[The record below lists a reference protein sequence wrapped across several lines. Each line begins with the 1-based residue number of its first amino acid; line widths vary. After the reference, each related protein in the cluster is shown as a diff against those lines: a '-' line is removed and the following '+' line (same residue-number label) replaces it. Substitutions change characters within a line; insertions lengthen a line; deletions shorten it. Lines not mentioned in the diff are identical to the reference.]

1 MPDDYFLCMYMYK
14 ATAANV
20 TLPLLLKIC
29 NDRDNP
35 SHTYYTHEDLT
46 ANLPCIV
53 DYLDL
58 CTL

>member
-1 MPDDYFLCMYMYK
+1 MYK
-14 ATAANV
+14 ASTATMA
-20 TLPLLLKIC
+20 LLMLLKIC

-35 SHTYYTHEDLT
+35 SHTYTHEDV
-46 ANLPCIV
+46 ANLPSDGIL